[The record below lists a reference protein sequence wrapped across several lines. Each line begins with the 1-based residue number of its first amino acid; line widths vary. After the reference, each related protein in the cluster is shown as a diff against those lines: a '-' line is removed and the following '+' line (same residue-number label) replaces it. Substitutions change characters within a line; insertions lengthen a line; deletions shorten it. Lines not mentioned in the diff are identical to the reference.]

1 MKIYIAS
8 DHAGFLL
15 KNQLVEYLS
24 NALQYQVEDCGAQEL
39 VPTDD
44 YPDFIKPCVEKA
56 VADNGALAIV
66 LGGSGQGEAIAANKV
81 KGARCA
87 LFYGEAKATG
97 AIDAE
102 GAPALDGYDI
112 VRLARE
118 HNDANV
124 LSIAA
129 RFVSKDTAKEACRVF
144 IEAQFTGEERHLRRI
159 KKLERV

>member
-15 KNQLVEYLS
+15 KQQLVEYLS
-24 NALQYQVEDCGAQEL
+24 NALQYDVEDCGATEL
-39 VPTDD
+39 SPNDD
-44 YPDFIKPCVEKA
+44 YPDLIKPCVEKM
-56 VADNGALAIV
+56 VADEGSLAIV
-66 LGGSGQGEAIAANKV
+66 LGGSGQGEAMAANKV

-87 LFYGEAKATG
+87 LFYGEASATG

-102 GAPALDGYDI
+102 GAPALDGFDI

-124 LSIAA
+124 LSIGA
-129 RFVSKDTAKEACRVF
+129 RFVTKDAAKEACRIF
-144 IEAQFTGEERHLRRI
+144 LEAPFTGQERHARRI
-159 KKLERV
+159 KKIEP

>member
-15 KNQLVEYLS
+15 KQQLVEYLS
-24 NALQYQVEDCGAQEL
+24 NALQYQVEDCGAAEL
-39 VPTDD
+39 TPGDD
-44 YPDFIKPCVEKA
+44 YPDFIRPCVEKA
-56 VADNGALAIV
+56 VKDEGSLAIV
-66 LGGSGQGEAIAANKV
+66 LGGSGQGEAVAANKV
-81 KGARCA
+81 RGARCA
-87 LFYGEAKATG
+87 LFYGEATAPG

-124 LSIAA
+124 LSIGA
-129 RFVSKDTAKEACRVF
+129 RFVTKDAAKEACRIFV
-144 IEAQFTGEERHLRRI
+144 EAPFTGEERHVRRI
-159 KKLERV
+159 NKIEA